1 MRTII
6 PRKKSNNS
14 SFFFVNRH
22 DRFPTTR
29 EIRDHFGSGGLNR
42 YSEISKK
49 KLRNGISFEA
59 NNLKTKHTK
68 NAIKSNCSWN
78 LLKKNSQNCRCL
90 KAEFHPRVFTN
101 VMWNESEVTY
111 R

>member
-6 PRKKSNNS
+6 PEEEVKQ
-14 SFFFVNRH
+14 FIILFVNRH

-42 YSEISKK
+42 YSEISK
-49 KLRNGISFEA
+49 
-59 NNLKTKHTK
+59 
-68 NAIKSNCSWN
+68 
-78 LLKKNSQNCRCL
+78 
-90 KAEFHPRVFTN
+90 
-101 VMWNESEVTY
+101 EVKE

>member
-6 PRKKSNNS
+6 PEEEVKQ
-14 SFFFVNRH
+14 FIILFVNRH

-42 YSEISKK
+42 YSEIPKCRS
-49 KLRNGISFEA
+49 
-59 NNLKTKHTK
+59 LK
-68 NAIKSNCSWN
+68 S
-78 LLKKNSQNCRCL
+78 
-90 KAEFHPRVFTN
+90 EFHPRVFTSN